1 MFRYR
6 PTKWVGTCKSQD
18 IISFIFNKFYRRTR
32 GDVPI
37 PSDRYRVQMR
47 GNVVQLTLKQSQKD
61 DTGHYAL
68 VATRVGQGFDKGS
81 SKRIHLSVDETI
93 SEEGDPPVFLRRL
106 TDLAVKVGT
115 RTRFL
120 VEIRSSTTPKVI
132 HYVIITY
139 LIVQRL
145 ICLNTSCVITLL
157 RFTSSFC

>member
-1 MFRYR
+1 MCSTLFNCD
-6 PTKWVGTCKSQD
+6 KN
-18 IISFIFNKFYRRTR
+18 IIIIMEKIHIFDNVTLIQWLFSIFNDDFWSRIR

-68 VATRVGQGFDKGS
+68 VATRVGQGFEKGS
-81 SKRIHLSVDETI
+81 SKKIHLSVDEAI
-93 SEEGDPPVFLRRL
+93 SEEGDPPIFLRRL

-132 HYVIITY
+132 I
-139 LIVQRL
+139 
-145 ICLNTSCVITLL
+145 N
-157 RFTSSFC
+157 

>member
-1 MFRYR
+1 MYSILFNCD
-6 PTKWVGTCKSQD
+6 KN
-18 IISFIFNKFYRRTR
+18 IIIIMEKFISSIIHDTRSMSIFNDDFRSNYRIR

-68 VATRVGQGFDKGS
+68 VATRVGQGFEKGS
-81 SKRIHLSVDETI
+81 SKKIHLSVDEAI
-93 SEEGDPPVFLRRL
+93 SEEGDPPIFLRRL

-132 HYVIITY
+132 INIK
-139 LIVQRL
+139 
-145 ICLNTSCVITLL
+145 
-157 RFTSSFC
+157 

>member
-1 MFRYR
+1 MAKLQCYCRL
-6 PTKWVGTCKSQD
+6 
-18 IISFIFNKFYRRTR
+18 R

-68 VATRVGQGFDKGS
+68 VATRVDQGFDKGS
-81 SKRIHLSVDETI
+81 SKKIHLSIDEA

-120 VEIRSSTTPKVI
+120 VEIRSSTTPQ
-132 HYVIITY
+132 VIIY
-139 LIVQRL
+139 IAIL
-145 ICLNTSCVITLL
+145 C
-157 RFTSSFC
+157 

>member
-1 MFRYR
+1 MCNTLFNCD
-6 PTKWVGTCKSQD
+6 KN
-18 IISFIFNKFYRRTR
+18 IIIIMEKIHIFDNVTLIQWLFSIFNDDFWSNYRIR

-68 VATRVGQGFDKGS
+68 VATRVGQGFEKGS
-81 SKRIHLSVDETI
+81 SKKIHLSVDEAI
-93 SEEGDPPVFLRRL
+93 SEEGDPPIFLRRL

-132 HYVIITY
+132 I
-139 LIVQRL
+139 
-145 ICLNTSCVITLL
+145 N
-157 RFTSSFC
+157 

>member
-1 MFRYR
+1 MKR
-6 PTKWVGTCKSQD
+6 TKVTA
-18 IISFIFNKFYRRTR
+18 FNDYRTR

-37 PSDRYRVQMR
+37 QSDRYRIQMR

-81 SKRIHLSVDETI
+81 SKRIHLSVDEPI

-120 VEIRSSTTPKVI
+120 VEIRSSTTPKVTTAI
-132 HYVIITY
+132 ARNML
-139 LIVQRL
+139 LIQ
-145 ICLNTSCVITLL
+145 
-157 RFTSSFC
+157 F